1 MVESFKKFTPGNL
14 YTNNR
19 DIYYEIF
26 IIDENEQPEVL
37 VIDSDEED
45 EKSEEDAAEIIVVPH
60 HHGHSYAVNIQHK
73 NGKSDEEDSE
83 SEDFNRTSY

>member
-1 MVESFKKFTPGNL
+1 M
-14 YTNNR
+14 
-19 DIYYEIF
+19 
-26 IIDENEQPEVL
+26 L